1 MATIHDKAMLVTLN
15 VRTWSARRY
24 DDTASEIVAEHH
36 HSKKDMGRY
45 NKCLVDVKE
54 EVFKRP
60 IQIANEIRA
69 FHYSHTLPWSQKGA
83 CLLPAAEYLEY
94 SSKVQRLAK
103 QLREATEELADAYP
117 RLKAKAKRDL
127 NGLYNEGEY
136 PSADE
141 VIAKYGVEV
150 AYLPVPSAEDF
161 RVNVV
166 AKDAA
171 KIKAQIT
178 AQVEEA
184 TEQAMKELWT
194 RLHDVASK
202 MAAALADPDR
212 RFHDTLVGNVKELVE
227 VLPRLNLTE
236 DKTLKEMTEQVRKQL
251 TKHDADTLR
260 DNPAT
265 REVVAKR
272 ARELAEK
279 MASFV
284 RT

>member
-1 MATIHDKAMLVTLN
+1 
-15 VRTWSARRY
+15 
-24 DDTASEIVAEHH
+24 
-36 HSKKDMGRY
+36 
-45 NKCLVDVKE
+45 VDVKE

-69 FHYSHTLPWSQKGA
+69 FHYSHTLPWTQKGA
-83 CLLPAAEYLEY
+83 CLLPAAEYLNY
-94 SSKVQRLAK
+94 AANVQRLAK
-103 QLREATEELADAYP
+103 ELREAVEELADAYP
-117 RLKAKAKRDL
+117 RLKSKAKRDL

-136 PSADE
+136 PSTDE
-141 VIAKYGVEV
+141 VLAKYGVEV
-150 AYLPVPSAEDF
+150 VYLPVPRAEDF
-161 RVNVV
+161 RVNVI

-194 RLHDVASK
+194 RLHGVASK
-202 MAAALADPDR
+202 MAEALADPKR

-236 DKTLKEMTEQVRKQL
+236 DKALAEMTDKVRKQL
-251 TKHDADTLR
+251 TKHTADTLR
-260 DNPAT
+260 DNPDT
-265 REVVAKR
+265 REAVAKR
-272 ARELAEK
+272 AKELADK

-284 RT
+284 VN